1 MPVVWPASGRK
12 KKGRRSKFCALVAS
26 SENFEERK
34 ACRKRQFVEPF
45 EMHALV
51 YSHCPARCHAMT
63 AAHFCWPC
71 KYSPTH
77 PTPTAMAKIV
87 AVAAF
92 KGNITYKTLLPS
104 QCAFSEL
111 DILRYKGVFKY
122 IYLIFKINIFDVEHS
137 CRMNRKSSEHN
148 TSGGMQLRLQSCFF
162 AEPNNFKS
170 DSASFFAL
178 AKYCRSS
185 AWI

>member
-1 MPVVWPASGRK
+1 MCVCVCDVNRLVNCVGINSANWLARRRCSYSSLIATQSSPLIYASCLTSKWAK

-26 SENFEERK
+26 SQNFEERK
-34 ACRKRQFVEPF
+34 ACRKRQFGEAF

-87 AVAAF
+87 AVAVF

-104 QCAFSEL
+104 
-111 DILRYKGVFKY
+111 
-122 IYLIFKINIFDVEHS
+122 
-137 CRMNRKSSEHN
+137 
-148 TSGGMQLRLQSCFF
+148 
-162 AEPNNFKS
+162 
-170 DSASFFAL
+170 
-178 AKYCRSS
+178 
-185 AWI
+185 